1 MASKRVAS
9 RYAKALLGFASERNE
24 LDLVESEL
32 RMISSLI
39 ATSREFE
46 LLLTSPVV
54 KPNKKKVILKAI
66 YKESLSELT
75 FGFINILVTKGRES
89 ILPTVV
95 TEALSQ
101 LRLINNI
108 QAAEVRSATPLE
120 VSSRENILAEI
131 AKIHDG
137 VIELKETIDPDLLGG
152 FILRMDDKQI
162 DASLKRQLSTLRRKL
177 SEHDYEPEF

>member
-75 FGFINILVTKGRES
+75 FGFINNK
-89 ILPTVV
+89 
-95 TEALSQ
+95 
-101 LRLINNI
+101 
-108 QAAEVRSATPLE
+108 
-120 VSSRENILAEI
+120 LA
-131 AKIHDG
+131 
-137 VIELKETIDPDLLGG
+137 
-152 FILRMDDKQI
+152 FII
-162 DASLKRQLSTLRRKL
+162 
-177 SEHDYEPEF
+177 

>member
-32 RMISSLI
+32 RMISSLVD
-39 ATSREFE
+39 ASREFE
-46 LLLTSPVV
+46 LLLTIIV
-54 KPNKKKVILKAI
+54 KPNKKKAILKAI
-66 YKESLSELT
+66 FNDTLSEPT
-75 FGFINILVTKGRES
+75 IGFINILVTKGRES
-89 ILPTVV
+89 ILPTIVV
-95 TEALSQ
+95 EALSQ

-120 VSSRENILAEI
+120 ESSREKILAEI
-131 AKIHDG
+131 AKVHDG
-137 VIELKETIDPDLLGG
+137 VIELKETLDPDLLGG

>member
-9 RYAKALLGFASERNE
+9 RYAKALLGLASERNE
-24 LDLVESEL
+24 LNRVESEL
-32 RMISSLI
+32 RMIASLVD
-39 ATSREFE
+39 ASREFE

-54 KPNKKKVILKAI
+54 KPQKKKDILKAI
-66 YKESLSELT
+66 FQTGLSDLT
-75 FGFINILVTKGRES
+75 SGFINILVTKGRES
-89 ILPTVV
+89 LLPTIVG
-95 TEALSQ
+95 EALSQ
-101 LRLINNI
+101 LRIMKHI

-120 VSSRENILAEI
+120 ESTRAKILAEV
-131 AKIHDG
+131 AKIHNG
-137 VIELKETIDPDLLGG
+137 VIELNETIDPDLLGG

>member
-32 RMISSLI
+32 RMISSLVD
-39 ATSREFE
+39 ASREFE

-54 KPNKKKVILKAI
+54 KPNKKKAILKAI
-66 YKESLSELT
+66 FNDNLSEPT
-75 FGFINILVTKGRES
+75 IGFINILVTKGRES
-89 ILPTVV
+89 ILPTIVV
-95 TEALSQ
+95 EALSQ

-120 VSSRENILAEI
+120 ESSREKILAEI
-131 AKIHDG
+131 AKVHDG
-137 VIELKETIDPDLLGG
+137 VIELKETLDPDLLGG